1 MKKETCLVDSCT
13 TNFVLRKTKYFQTL
27 TWRIENILNI
37 ARRDTNIVGYGRATI
52 VLPMGRQVTIK
63 NVLLYPDFT
72 RTLLSYR
79 DIHKNGLH
87 VITHEENNE
96 KFLHI
101 INKNGDGHDILERI
115 HSLSS
120 GLYYTCIK
128 LVPHVAYKLFFQNVN
143 VFTTRILFLS
153 SGLYCTC
160 IKHVPHVAYRLIFQ
174 NANAFMSWHECIGH
188 PGIGMMRK
196 IIGNS
201 TGHNLILLN
210 SLNLQILYAQLVQL
224 KN

>member
-1 MKKETCLVDSCT
+1 MLHT
-13 TNFVLRKTKYFQTL
+13 
-27 TWRIENILNI
+27 
-37 ARRDTNIVGYGRATI
+37 
-52 VLPMGRQVTIK
+52 
-63 NVLLYPDFT
+63 
-72 RTLLSYR
+72 SY
-79 DIHKNGLH
+79 
-87 VITHEENNE
+87 
-96 KFLHI
+96 
-101 INKNGDGHDILERI
+101 
-115 HSLSS
+115 
-120 GLYYTCIK
+120 
-128 LVPHVAYKLFFQNVN
+128 FFQNVN